1 MLEIRQVVLAKPAS
15 CSECGC
21 DIAVD
26 ALAYAMGDRE
36 RFGCLSCFGPSAEN
50 SESAGI
56 NKLRAGTP
64 GGSAQREYER
74 RRGHDLSAARNKRAI
89 RLAIV
94 AGAGVG
100 VFVLVQIIGAVVN
113 HASLPH
119 TLGPAHPVFP
129 AGEVRSIGVLLGLVA
144 AVNVARGAFG
154 RRQSTEAWATGARG
168 ERVVATRLDPLASRG
183 VITLHDRRIPG
194 SRANI
199 DHIAV
204 APSGIFVIDAKVRKG
219 KVEARRTGPIWDRG
233 EKKIYVGGREHSSI
247 LTGMLPQVAAVHRA
261 LEDVP
266 EGLGLPVHPM
276 VTLIG
281 AEWGTFARPITL
293 RGVWIGWPK
302 AMAHLIGA
310 DGPLGPEQVSRIA
323 TALAASLPEA

>member
-1 MLEIRQVVLAKPAS
+1 MFEKRQVVLTKPAS

-21 DIAVD
+21 DIAVG
-26 ALAYAMGDRE
+26 ALAYATGNAE

-50 SESAGI
+50 SESIGI
-56 NKLRAGTP
+56 DRHRTGTP
-64 GGSAQREYER
+64 GGSAQCEYER
-74 RRGHDLSAARNKRAI
+74 RRGHDLSAARDQRAN
-89 RLAIV
+89 RLVIV

-119 TLGPAHPVFP
+119 TLGAAHPVFS
-129 AGEVRSIGVLLGLVA
+129 AGEMRGIGVLLGLVA

-168 ERVVATRLDPLASRG
+168 ERVVAARLDPLASRG

-219 KVEARRTGPIWDRG
+219 KVEARRSGPIWDRG
-233 EKKIYVGGREHSSI
+233 EKKFYVGGRDHNSI

-266 EGLGLPVHPM
+266 GLALPVHPM

-281 AEWGTFARPITL
+281 AEWGPFARPFTL
-293 RGVWIGWPK
+293 RGVWVGWPK
-302 AMAHLIGA
+302 VMAHLIGA